1 MQLLFSFGYQHGIDS
16 YACVRFNGQ
25 TSNRP
30 IRDTICNIPY
40 SSLKKQLIVL
50 SAPSGAGKT
59 TIAREILARHPA
71 DLMFSVSATTR
82 SQRPQERDGID
93 YYFVTREKFE
103 ELITTDALI
112 EHEEIFG
119 NYYGTPTSEIER
131 ARQMGKRLLFDI
143 DVKGGISIRNKF
155 PDESLL
161 LFIAPPDMH
170 TLETRLRD
178 RRTEPADI
186 IQRRLD
192 RAQMEMGMAGEYD
205 HIIVNDSLERA
216 VTEVEKIIFERD

>member
-1 MQLLFSFGYQHGIDS
+1 L
-16 YACVRFNGQ
+16 
-25 TSNRP
+25 T
-30 IRDTICNIPY
+30 
-40 SSLKKQLIVL
+40 KQLIVL

-59 TIAREILARHPA
+59 TIAHEVLARHTA
-71 DLMFSVSATTR
+71 DVMFSVSATTR
-82 SQRPQERDGID
+82 PQRPQERDGVD

-103 ELITTDALI
+103 ELIASDALI

-119 NYYGTPTSEIER
+119 NYYGTPKSEIAR

-178 RRTEPADI
+178 RRTESAEI
-186 IQRRLD
+186 IQRRLE
-192 RAQMEMGMAGEYD
+192 RAQMEMGMASEYD
-205 HIIVNDSLERA
+205 HIIVNDNLEQA
-216 VTEVEKIIFERD
+216 VAEVETIIFDVP